1 MKAELVFEALTVA
14 GHDKGVLSISR
25 AKVPGGW
32 LIASYLFAVMSF
44 KTAAVAF
51 YPDPD
56 HSWDGGSLPLKA
68 TPGEAQEIEE
78 SQNPFFG
85 RRSK

>member
-1 MKAELVFEALTVA
+1 MRTELLFEALTVA
-14 GHDKGVLSISR
+14 GDGKGILLVSR

-32 LIASYLFAVMSF
+32 LIASYLFGMSY
-44 KTAAVAF
+44 KTATVTF

-56 HSWDGGSLPLKA
+56 HSWDGGSLSLTT
-68 TPGEAQEIEE
+68 TPEQPKEIE
-78 SQNPFFG
+78 QGPNPFFG